1 MTRHPLFWLPNVLT
15 VARCAMGAGVAALV
29 YVIARHE
36 MALLGSAVFDNDMR
50 VFHLTLASDFRT
62 FWGGI
67 AFLVFCIAAV
77 TDFLDGYLARR
88 WEVESRFGRLLDPI
102 ADKVIV
108 GLPLLVLAGMAGWPL
123 AIALPVFAIIFRDV
137 LITCLRFAG
146 LGANVMSVKF
156 IAKLKT
162 FIEMILIAA
171 LLLIMALADSD
182 APLLPSYLTLWTI
195 TLWGTAALSVYTG
208 LRYLIG
214 LVMPAKPVKAPEE

>member
-1 MTRHPLFWLPNVLT
+1 MKRHPLFWLPNALT
-15 VARCAMGAGVAALV
+15 VLRCAMGGAVAALV
-29 YVIARHE
+29 YAIARQE
-36 MALLGSAVFDNDMR
+36 MALLGTAAFDNDMR

-88 WEVESRFGRLLDPI
+88 WQVESRFGRLLDPI
-102 ADKVIV
+102 ADKIIV

-146 LGANVMSVKF
+146 LGANVMSVRF

-162 FIEMILIAA
+162 FVEMILIAA
-171 LLLIMALADSD
+171 LLLIMALSKGDN
-182 APLLPSYLTLWTI
+182 PLLPSYLTLWTI